1 MQCEDEEEVTAAL
14 EMDGIKVGRQTLR
27 VTKINKT
34 MGVAQ
39 IFDMLGE
46 HLKTTE
52 DAHTRCPTID
62 QGKKD

>member
-1 MQCEDEEEVTAAL
+1 
-14 EMDGIKVGRQTLR
+14 
-27 VTKINKT
+27 

-52 DAHTRCPTID
+52 DSHTRCPTID
-62 QGKKD
+62 QGRKIRTAEQEKEDRKKAAAEAPTTPIVQF